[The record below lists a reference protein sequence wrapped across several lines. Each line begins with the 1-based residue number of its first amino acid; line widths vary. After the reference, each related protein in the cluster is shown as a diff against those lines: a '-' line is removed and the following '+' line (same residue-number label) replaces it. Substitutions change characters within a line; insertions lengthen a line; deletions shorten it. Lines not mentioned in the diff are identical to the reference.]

1 MMDYTK
7 VDFSASHQ
15 FYCIEIRCS
24 YTLFR
29 NSRFLADSGHF
40 CEVLPQYLKLRHGV
54 TVTR

>member
-7 VDFSASHQ
+7 LDFSASYQ

-29 NSRFLADSGHF
+29 NNRFLADSGHF